1 MRAIHVEPEA
11 PRQAT
16 VATSEPMVS
25 THTYGALLQ
34 AYDREC
40 LDRQESGR
48 RERTSL
54 ASLNHARLLLV
65 RSRRAFLMA
74 SAWWFGSMAV
84 ALIGW
89 AWLAVEKGWIR

>member
-25 THTYGALLQ
+25 GHVYGALLQ

-40 LDRQESGR
+40 VEREESGR
-48 RERTSL
+48 RESTSL

-65 RSRRAFLMA
+65 RSRRAFLTA
-74 SAWWFGSMAV
+74 SAFWFASMALAV
-84 ALIGW
+84 IGW
-89 AWLAVEKGWIR
+89 GWLAVEKGWIR